1 MQKFDTPAPLT
12 AVIDLPTA
20 HVQVIA
26 ADRTDTTVE
35 IRPADPA
42 RNRDTKAAEQIE
54 VEHRDG
60 VLRITA
66 PAARNQYLGPSG
78 SVEVTVQLP
87 AGSRVEATSAA
98 LRFRA
103 VGRLGHLA
111 LDGAHGPVKIDEA
124 ASLHLT
130 ATDSDITVQRLTGP
144 GRISTQRGHITIHEA
159 VTGTLDLT
167 TQQGDITLVTATSA
181 ALDAG
186 TSHGRVHNSL
196 KNTEGTAAPL
206 TVRATTTHGDITA
219 RSL

>member
-12 AVIDLPTA
+12 TVIDLPTA

-42 RNRDTKAAEQIE
+42 RNRDTKAAEHIE

-66 PAARNQYLGPSG
+66 PA
-78 SVEVTVQLP
+78 
-87 AGSRVEATSAA
+87 
-98 LRFRA
+98 
-103 VGRLGHLA
+103 
-111 LDGAHGPVKIDEA
+111 
-124 ASLHLT
+124 
-130 ATDSDITVQRLTGP
+130 
-144 GRISTQRGHITIHEA
+144 IS
-159 VTGTLDLT
+159 
-167 TQQGDITLVTATSA
+167 TQQGDITLATATSA

-186 TSHGRVHNSL
+186 TSHG
-196 KNTEGTAAPL
+196 
-206 TVRATTTHGDITA
+206 DITA